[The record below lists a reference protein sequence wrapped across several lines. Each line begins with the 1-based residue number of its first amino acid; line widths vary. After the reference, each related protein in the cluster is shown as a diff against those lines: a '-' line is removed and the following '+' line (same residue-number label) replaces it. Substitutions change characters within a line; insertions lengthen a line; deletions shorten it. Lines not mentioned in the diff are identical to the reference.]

1 MLIGFGA
8 IHVIAVDEFSIWPE
22 QHARRAWKHRAKA
35 FLVCTSV
42 QILDGA
48 RCVHAHNLAGIILQ
62 RIPVRKICVNIAIG
76 YVVATFVAVFID
88 ASPTC
93 AWDADR
99 FGLQVVVIR
108 TFERYAQ
115 VFLCAALV
123 EVGLVSAVSV
133 VTEDVGRVPPQ
144 RIFVWTIKH
153 AAVSIFPGAGIQ
165 ILDGTRSILAT
176 DFRCIE
182 LQDIHVRWFPRV
194 AQCYWIAACVPIF
207 IMASPIVAVQKF
219 LIPLWNV
226 ADWAMECKARFC
238 LCAAFVVI
246 CSRAAVL
253 VITQNVLSIVSQHVI
268 LGAFK

>member
-1 MLIGFGA
+1 MLISFGA

-22 QHARRAWKHRAKA
+22 QHARWARKHRAKA

-48 RCVHAHNLAGIILQ
+48 GCVDAHNLAGIILQ
-62 RIPVRKICVNIAIG
+62 RIPLRKICVHIAITHM
-76 YVVATFVAVFID
+76 VATFITVFVD

-93 AWDADR
+93 AWNAYR
-99 FGLQVVVIR
+99 FGLQVVVLG
-108 TFERYAQ
+108 TFQRYAQ
-115 VFLCAALV
+115 VFLCAAFV

-133 VTEDVGRVPPQ
+133 VAEDVGRVPAQ

-165 ILDGTRSILAT
+165 VLDGTGSVLAT
-176 DFRCIE
+176 DFRRIE
-182 LQDIHVRWFPRV
+182 LQDVHVRWLPRV
-194 AQCYWIAACVPIF
+194 AQCYWIAAGVSIV

-219 LIPLWNV
+219 LIPLRNV
-226 ADWAMECKARFC
+226 ADWTMECKARFR

-246 CSRAAVL
+246 CSGAAVL
-253 VITQNVLSIVSQHVI
+253 VITQNVLGVVSQ
-268 LGAFK
+268 